1 MSTNFAQNT
10 YIEISSEFWEKMADV
25 GFQKCS
31 KSGWKI
37 AEFGEKK

>member
-1 MSTNFAQNT
+1 
-10 YIEISSEFWEKMADV
+10 MADV

-37 AEFGEKK
+37 AEFGEKNEARIFNLIHRILYDFFFK